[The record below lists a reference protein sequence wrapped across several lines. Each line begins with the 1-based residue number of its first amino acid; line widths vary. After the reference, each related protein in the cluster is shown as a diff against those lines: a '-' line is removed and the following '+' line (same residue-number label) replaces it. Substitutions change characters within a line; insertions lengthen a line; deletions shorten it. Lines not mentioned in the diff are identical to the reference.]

1 MTTKNKKI
9 KKKKEWIYILLLRK
23 LKHSTKEILKIFSI
37 VAIGFG
43 LIILMVLIKYKPM
56 YEVKISNNSL
66 GYIEN
71 INEFEETIESELIE
85 LNGINASFVTLNE
98 QPEYELKL
106 VNRDKDTDEKEIYA
120 MLNEKATVTYKYF
133 AVTLENQ
140 AKAYVSTLDQATQVV
155 EDIKKQY
162 ADDVRLNLQIV
173 EEYTENNSDI
183 NVEAIEVAETT
194 IGDGVEVI
202 KEDNKYI
209 KINGVKIESMPIN
222 PNTRIMISSRFGEV
236 SSIRSS
242 AHKGLDLACKSGTD
256 IKTIAKGTVVF
267 AQNSGDLGN
276 LVKVDH
282 GNGVQTWYA
291 HCSKI
296 YASVGDEVEPGD
308 VIAAVGST
316 GNSTGPHLHL
326 EVRINGKAINPQL
339 YIYNK

>member
-1 MTTKNKKI
+1 M
-9 KKKKEWIYILLLRK
+9 YILLFRK
-23 LKHSTKEILKIFSI
+23 LRHYTKEILKTFSI
-37 VAIGFG
+37 MAVGLG
-43 LIILMVLIKYKPM
+43 LIIAIVLIKYKPM
-56 YEVKISNNSL
+56 YEVKLSNKSL

-71 INEFEETIESELIE
+71 IGEFEETIEDELINI
-85 LNGINASFVTLNE
+85 NGINANYVTLNE
-98 QPEYELKL
+98 QPEYEFKL
-106 VNRDKDTDEKEIYA
+106 VSKNTETNEEQIYA

-140 AKAYVSTLDQATQVV
+140 AKAYVSTLDQAMQVV
-155 EDIKKQY
+155 EDIKTQY

-173 EEYTENNSDI
+173 EEYTENNGEIDVAS
-183 NVEAIEVAETT
+183 VETAETA

-202 KEDNKYI
+202 KEENKYI
-209 KINGVKIESMPIN
+209 KINGVKIESMPLN
-222 PNTRIMISSRFGEV
+222 PNTRIIISSRYGEV
-236 SSIRSS
+236 SRIRSS
-242 AHKGLDLACKSGTD
+242 SHKGLDLACKTGTD
-256 IKTIAKGTVVF
+256 IKTIAKGKVVS
-267 AQNSGDLGN
+267 AGDSGALGN

-296 YASVGDEVEPGD
+296 YAEVGQQVEAGD

-326 EVRINGKAINPQL
+326 EIRINGNAINPQL

>member
-296 YASVGDEVEPGD
+296 YASVGDEV
-308 VIAAVGST
+308 
-316 GNSTGPHLHL
+316 
-326 EVRINGKAINPQL
+326 
-339 YIYNK
+339 